1 MRNLSDGLRVAGLL
15 LCLFFGLSMVALG
28 QQAGNANKPQLRSMD
43 VYRLSIKGHGLSSG
57 DAEKLEQALVS
68 DPTNLATRLTLI
80 SYYSTRSDEPFRL
93 KKSEHVLWVIRNVPD
108 SEALH
113 DDPQLRL
120 IQLDKGFAEARQ
132 LWLKHLDTYKGNLVV
147 LTNAADFFLM
157 SDKPLAE
164 QLLKQGAAADA
175 GNPRWP
181 MLLGYL
187 YLVQKDSTTATTPR
201 SLAAKAYPQFEL
213 AYKLSSDE
221 QGKHM
226 LLSQLITSAFEA
238 GDVEQAK
245 SWALATLNQGSNA
258 RTDLS
263 LADSVHHAHIILGR
277 IALLSGGLTEAREQ
291 LIEAGKT
298 QGSPVLGS
306 FGPNML
312 LAKELLERGERE
324 TVIQYFQECAGF
336 WKLRGERLNEWTA
349 TVKGGGMP
357 NFGANL
363 VY

>member
-1 MRNLSDGLRVAGLL
+1 
-15 LCLFFGLSMVALG
+15 
-28 QQAGNANKPQLRSMD
+28 
-43 VYRLSIKGHGLSSG
+43 
-57 DAEKLEQALVS
+57 
-68 DPTNLATRLTLI
+68 
-80 SYYSTRSDEPFRL
+80 
-93 KKSEHVLWVIRNVPD
+93 
-108 SEALH
+108 
-113 DDPQLRL
+113 
-120 IQLDKGFAEARQ
+120 
-132 LWLKHLDTYKGNLVV
+132 
-147 LTNAADFFLM
+147 
-157 SDKPLAE
+157 
-164 QLLKQGAAADA
+164 
-175 GNPRWP
+175 

-187 YLVQKDSTTATTPR
+187 YLVQKDNTTATTPR
-201 SLAAKAYPQFEL
+201 SLAAKAYSQFEL

-221 QGKHM
+221 QEKHM

-277 IALLSGGLTEAREQ
+277 IALLSGNLTEAREQ
-291 LIEAGKT
+291 LIEAGQT

-312 LAKELLERGERE
+312 LAKELLQKGERD
-324 TVIQYFQECAGF
+324 TVIQYFQECASF